1 MEEVRL
7 MAEEQEQMQDWQE
20 RQESFKPG
28 GMDDLTQSER
38 EALRALGDPGLEWI
52 DKLNTLKEPAAAG
65 DATAKEEFAAALG
78 YLRGQLQPDDTF
90 VEDPLNTT
98 TVFTDPEGRAALR
111 ETDQRGTVREQHL
124 SKSESDALKAEIDQT
139 GDKLEESRSLRV
151 RARTLRSLAD
161 DARGEG
167 LQDAADKLDAD
178 AREMQGKAETLTNEV
193 KASTPREDWSVW
205 GLAPLTGVFPERVS
219 KFNGK
224 VTDKVIAAVELANN
238 KSWDKLFTLV
248 AEEMTSAERYQ
259 LSKELGEK
267 KFEEVSEKLTEL
279 ASAKAAELGWSG
291 VMMQ

>member
-20 RQESFKPG
+20 RQKSFRPG
-28 GMDDLTQSER
+28 GLDDLTQPER
-38 EALRALGDPGLEWI
+38 DALRALGDPGIEWI

-65 DATAKEEFAAALG
+65 DAAAREEFSAALG
-78 YLRGQLQPDDTF
+78 YVRDQLKPDDTF

-98 TVFTDPEGRAALR
+98 TVFTDPEGRAAVR

-124 SKSESDALKAEIDQT
+124 SKEESDSLKAEVDQT
-139 GDKLEESRSLRV
+139 GDKIEESRSLRV

-178 AREMQGKAETLTNEV
+178 AKAMHAKAETLTNEV
-193 KASTPREDWSVW
+193 KESVAREDWSVW

-219 KFNGK
+219 KFNNQ
-224 VTDKVIAAVELANN
+224 VTDKVIQAVELTKQKA
-238 KSWDKLFTLV
+238 WDKLFTL
-248 AEEMTSAERYQ
+248 ATEQMTASESYQ

-267 KFEEVSEKLTEL
+267 EYEEVSKKLTKI
-279 ASAKAAELGWSG
+279 ASDKATELGWSG
-291 VMMQ
+291 VTMS

>member
-20 RQESFKPG
+20 RQKSFRPG
-28 GMDDLTQSER
+28 GLDDLTQPER
-38 EALRALGDPGLEWI
+38 DALRALGDPGIEWI

-65 DATAKEEFAAALG
+65 DAAAREEFSAALG
-78 YLRGQLQPDDTF
+78 YVRDQLKPDDTF

-98 TVFTDPEGRAALR
+98 TVFTDPEGRAAVR

-124 SKSESDALKAEIDQT
+124 SKEESDSLKAEVDQT
-139 GDKLEESRSLRV
+139 GDKIEESRSLRV

-178 AREMQGKAETLTNEV
+178 AKAMHAKAETLTNEV
-193 KASTPREDWSVW
+193 KESVAREDWSVW

-219 KFNGK
+219 KFNNQ
-224 VTDKVIAAVELANN
+224 VTDRVIQAVELTKQKA
-238 KSWDKLFTLV
+238 WDKLFTL
-248 AEEMTSAERYQ
+248 ATEQMTASESYQ
-259 LSKELGEK
+259 LSKELGEMEY
-267 KFEEVSEKLTEL
+267 EEVSKKLTKI
-279 ASAKAAELGWSG
+279 ASDKAAELGWSG
-291 VMMQ
+291 VTMS